1 MGRMYLL
8 YTNVPKC
15 SGEHSSAEARIMLH
29 GTMDYQPHTHTL
41 HLASMGKGNLR
52 VTYRLAK
59 DRKIAGDGVAREG
72 DRIARMSAFLNGT
85 LTEEQVALLRGP
97 QKQDYI
103 VRFFQKCGF
112 EFADDSRPWTCEC
125 GSCVKRALGFEDGY
139 ISDDELDAARQALLA
154 HKGERRHPC
163 RK

>member
-1 MGRMYLL
+1 MYYYIRTCLS
-8 YTNVPKC
+8 VPESILPQKHVLC
-15 SGEHSSAEARIMLH
+15 CIVPWTISR
-29 GTMDYQPHTHTL
+29 THTL

-52 VTYRLAK
+52 ATYRLAK